1 MGKLF
6 SLQALSKTLVFSAI
20 LFVLSACGAAGV
32 AGAAGLPGHPG
43 SPGSPGV
50 AGSQGPQ
57 GEPGLPGLPGNPG
70 PGGAPGLQG
79 PAGADGS
86 DAVAPEGNIA
96 VSKSKVTMSEE
107 FSVSGSGFQPNEPVV
122 IQLRIDSTLS
132 PIIGGGRGSQVTA
145 NGAGAFEVSFDFV
158 SEKGAIISR
167 AGGPS
172 TVFAQG
178 GRGSKASAPITIVSR
193 AAAPVGTVSASLAA
207 TPAEAGGTSI
217 VYGAGFE
224 AGEMVSIIGVGAA
237 DGVDKIMAGG
247 EANASGAFQIDVK
260 ATLDAGLYTLTAR
273 GSSNS
278 EATAPLLV
286 TDK

>member
-6 SLQALSKTLVFSAI
+6 SLQALLTALVFSVM
-20 LFVLSACGAAGV
+20 LFVLSACAAPAAGQP
-32 AGAAGLPGHPG
+32 GLPGNPG
-43 SPGSPGV
+43 SPGISG
-50 AGSQGPQ
+50 AQGPQ

-70 PGGAPGLQG
+70 PAGAPGLQG
-79 PAGADGS
+79 PAGPDGS

-96 VSKSKVTMSEE
+96 VSKSRVTMSEA

-158 SEKGAIISR
+158 SEKAAIISR

-178 GRGSKASAPITIVSR
+178 GSGSKASAPVTIVSSSS
-193 AAAPVGTVSASLAA
+193 PVGAVSASLAA
-207 TPAEAGGTSI
+207 TPAADGISI
-217 VYGAGFE
+217 VYGAGF
-224 AGEMVSIIGVGAA
+224 APGGMVSIIAVGAA
-237 DGVDKIMAGG
+237 DGVDKILAGG
-247 EANASGAFQIDVK
+247 EVNASGAFQIDVK
-260 ATLDAGLYTLTAR
+260 VDLDAGLYTLIAK

-278 EATAPLLV
+278 EATAPLLIA
-286 TDK
+286 DK

>member
-6 SLQALSKTLVFSAI
+6 SLQALSATLVFSAI
-20 LFVLSACGAAGV
+20 LFVLSACGAPGA
-32 AGAAGLPGHPG
+32 AGAAGLSGHPG

-50 AGSQGPQ
+50 SGSQGPQ

-79 PAGADGS
+79 PAGSDGS

-96 VSKSKVTMSEE
+96 VSKSKITMSEE

-122 IQLRIDSTLS
+122 IQLRIDAALS
-132 PIIGGGRGSQVTA
+132 PIIGGGRGSQVNA

-178 GRGSKASAPITIVSR
+178 GAGSKASAPITIVS
-193 AAAPVGTVSASLAA
+193 ASSPAGTVSASLAA
-207 TPAEAGGTSI
+207 TPAETGGTSI

-224 AGEMVSIIGVGAA
+224 AGEMVSIIAIGAA

-247 EANASGAFQIDVK
+247 EANASGAFQIDLK
-260 ATLDAGLYTLTAR
+260 AALDAGLYTLAAK

-286 TDK
+286 ADK

>member
-6 SLQALSKTLVFSAI
+6 SLQALSATLVFSAI
-20 LFVLSACGAAGV
+20 LFVLSACGAPGA
-32 AGAAGLPGHPG
+32 AGAAGLSGHPG

-50 AGSQGPQ
+50 SGSQGPQ

-79 PAGADGS
+79 PAGPDGS

-122 IQLRIDSTLS
+122 IQLRIDAALS
-132 PIIGGGRGSQVTA
+132 PIIGGGRGSQVSA

-178 GRGSKASAPITIVSR
+178 GAGSKASAPITIVS
-193 AAAPVGTVSASLAA
+193 ASSPAGTVSASLAA
-207 TPAEAGGTSI
+207 TPAETGGTSI

-260 ATLDAGLYTLTAR
+260 AAGLDAGLYTLAAK

-286 TDK
+286 ADK

>member
-6 SLQALSKTLVFSAI
+6 SLRALSTALVFSAM
-20 LFVLSACGAAGV
+20 LFVISAC
-32 AGAAGLPGHPG
+32 AGAAGNPGLPGNPG
-43 SPGSPGV
+43 SPGLPG
-50 AGSQGPQ
+50 AQGPQ

-70 PGGAPGLQG
+70 PAGAPGLQG
-79 PAGADGS
+79 PAGVAGA
-86 DAVAPEGNIA
+86 DAVAPESSIT
-96 VSKSKVTMSEE
+96 VSKSKITMSEG
-107 FSVSGSGFQPNEPVV
+107 FSVSGSGFNANEPVV
-122 IQLRIDSTLS
+122 LQLRIDSSLS

-158 SEKGAIISR
+158 SEKAAIVSR

-178 GRGSKASAPITIVSR
+178 ASGSRASAPITVVS
-193 AAAPVGTVSASLAA
+193 ASSPAGTVSASLAA
-207 TPAEAGGTSI
+207 TPAETGGTSI
-217 VYGAGFE
+217 VYGAGFA
-224 AGEMVSIIGVGAA
+224 AGEMISIIGVGAA
-237 DGVDKIMAGG
+237 DGVDKILAGG

-260 ATLDAGLYTLTAR
+260 ADLDAGLYTLTAK

-286 TDK
+286 ADK

>member
-6 SLQALSKTLVFSAI
+6 SLQALSTTLVFSAI

-79 PAGADGS
+79 PAGPDGS

-178 GRGSKASAPITIVSR
+178 GQGSKASAPITIVS
-193 AAAPVGTVSASLAA
+193 ASSPAGTVSASLAA
-207 TPAEAGGTSI
+207 TPAEAGGTSL

>member
-6 SLQALSKTLVFSAI
+6 SLRALSTALVFSAM
-20 LFVLSACGAAGV
+20 LFVISAC
-32 AGAAGLPGHPG
+32 AGAAGNPGLPGNPG
-43 SPGSPGV
+43 SPGL
-50 AGSQGPQ
+50 AGAQGPQ

-70 PGGAPGLQG
+70 PAGAPGLQG
-79 PAGADGS
+79 PAGPGGA
-86 DAVAPEGNIA
+86 DAVAPEGNIT
-96 VSKSKVTMSEE
+96 VSKSKITMSEG
-107 FSVSGSGFQPNEPVV
+107 FSVSGSGFNANEPVV
-122 IQLRIDSTLS
+122 LQLRIDSTLS

-158 SEKGAIISR
+158 SEKAAVVSR

-178 GRGSKASAPITIVSR
+178 SRGSKASAPITIVS
-193 AAAPVGTVSASLAA
+193 ASSPAGTVSASLAA
-207 TPAEAGGTSI
+207 TPAETGGTSV
-217 VYGAGFE
+217 VYGAGFA

-237 DGVDKIMAGG
+237 DGVDKILAGG

-260 ATLDAGLYTLTAR
+260 ADLDAGLYTLTAR

-286 TDK
+286 ADK

>member
-6 SLQALSKTLVFSAI
+6 SLRALSTALVFSAM
-20 LFVLSACGAAGV
+20 LFVISACAGT
-32 AGAAGLPGHPG
+32 AGNPGLPGNPG
-43 SPGSPGV
+43 SPGLPG
-50 AGSQGPQ
+50 AQGPQ

-70 PGGAPGLQG
+70 PAGAPGLQG
-79 PAGADGS
+79 PAGVAGA
-86 DAVAPEGNIA
+86 DAVAPEGSIT
-96 VSKSKVTMSEE
+96 VSKSKITMSEG
-107 FSVSGSGFQPNEPVV
+107 FSVSGSGFNANEPVV
-122 IQLRIDSTLS
+122 LQLRIDSSLS

-158 SEKGAIISR
+158 SEKAAIVSR

-178 GRGSKASAPITIVSR
+178 ASGSRASAPITIVS
-193 AAAPVGTVSASLAA
+193 ASSPAGTVSASLAA
-207 TPAEAGGTSI
+207 TPAETGGTSI
-217 VYGAGFE
+217 VYGAGFA
-224 AGEMVSIIGVGAA
+224 AGEMISIIGVGAA
-237 DGVDKIMAGG
+237 DGVDKILAGG

-260 ATLDAGLYTLTAR
+260 ADLDAGLYTLTAR

-286 TDK
+286 ADK

>member
-6 SLQALSKTLVFSAI
+6 SLRALSTALVFSAM
-20 LFVLSACGAAGV
+20 LFVMSAC
-32 AGAAGLPGHPG
+32 AGAAGNPGLPGN
-43 SPGSPGV
+43 PGSPGV

-70 PGGAPGLQG
+70 PAGAPGMQG
-79 PAGADGS
+79 PAGLGGA
-86 DAVAPEGNIA
+86 DAVAPEGNIT
-96 VSKSKVTMSEE
+96 VSKSKITMSEG
-107 FSVSGSGFQPNEPVV
+107 FSVYGSGFNANEPVV
-122 IQLRIDSTLS
+122 LQLRIDSTLS

-158 SEKGAIISR
+158 SEKGAVISR

-178 GRGSKASAPITIVSR
+178 ASGSKASAPITIVS
-193 AAAPVGTVSASLAA
+193 ASSPAGTVSASLAA
-207 TPAEAGGTSI
+207 TPAETGGTST
-217 VYGAGFE
+217 VYGAGFVSE
-224 AGEMVSIIGVGAA
+224 EQVSIIAAGAA
-237 DGVDKIMAGG
+237 GGVDKILAGG
-247 EANASGAFQIDVK
+247 TANKSGAFQIDVK
-260 ATLDAGLYTLTAR
+260 AAVDAGLYTLVAK

-286 TDK
+286 ADK

>member
-6 SLQALSKTLVFSAI
+6 SLRALSTALVFSAM
-20 LFVLSACGAAGV
+20 LFVISAC
-32 AGAAGLPGHPG
+32 AGAAGNPGLPGNPG
-43 SPGSPGV
+43 SPGLPG
-50 AGSQGPQ
+50 AQGPQ

-70 PGGAPGLQG
+70 PAGAPGLQG
-79 PAGADGS
+79 PAGVAGA
-86 DAVAPEGNIA
+86 DAVAPEGSIT
-96 VSKSKVTMSEE
+96 VSKSKITMSEG
-107 FSVSGSGFQPNEPVV
+107 FSVSGSGFNANEPVV
-122 IQLRIDSTLS
+122 LQLRIDSSLS

-158 SEKGAIISR
+158 SEKAAIVSR

-178 GRGSKASAPITIVSR
+178 ATGSRASAPITIVS
-193 AAAPVGTVSASLAA
+193 ASSPAGTVSASLAA
-207 TPAEAGGTSI
+207 TPAETGGTSV
-217 VYGAGFE
+217 VYGAGFA

-237 DGVDKIMAGG
+237 DGVDKILAGG

-260 ATLDAGLYTLTAR
+260 ADLDAGLYTLTAR

-286 TDK
+286 ADK

>member
-6 SLQALSKTLVFSAI
+6 SLRALSTALVFSAM
-20 LFVLSACGAAGV
+20 LFVISAC
-32 AGAAGLPGHPG
+32 AGAAGNPGLPGNPG
-43 SPGSPGV
+43 SPGLPG
-50 AGSQGPQ
+50 AQGPQ

-70 PGGAPGLQG
+70 PAGAPGLQG
-79 PAGADGS
+79 PAGVAGA
-86 DAVAPEGNIA
+86 DAVAPESSIT
-96 VSKSKVTMSEE
+96 VSKSKITMSEG
-107 FSVSGSGFQPNEPVV
+107 FSVSGSGFNANEPVV
-122 IQLRIDSTLS
+122 LQLRIDSSLS

-158 SEKGAIISR
+158 SEKAAIVSR

-178 GRGSKASAPITIVSR
+178 ASGSRASAPITIVS
-193 AAAPVGTVSASLAA
+193 ASSPAGTVSASLAA
-207 TPAEAGGTSI
+207 TPAETGGTSI
-217 VYGAGFE
+217 VYGAGFA
-224 AGEMVSIIGVGAA
+224 AGEMISIIGVGAA
-237 DGVDKIMAGG
+237 DGVDKILAGG

-260 ATLDAGLYTLTAR
+260 ADLDAGLYTLTAR

-286 TDK
+286 ADK

>member
-6 SLQALSKTLVFSAI
+6 SLQALSTTLVFSAI

-79 PAGADGS
+79 PAGPDGS

-122 IQLRIDSTLS
+122 IQLRIDAALS
-132 PIIGGGRGSQVTA
+132 PIIGVGRGSQVNA
-145 NGAGAFEVSFDFV
+145 NGARAFEVSFDLV

-172 TVFAQG
+172 SVFAQG
-178 GRGSKASAPITIVSR
+178 GKGSKASAPITIVSR

-207 TPAEAGGTSI
+207 TPAEAGGTSL

-224 AGEMVSIIGVGAA
+224 AGEMVSIIAIGAA

>member
-6 SLQALSKTLVFSAI
+6 SLRALSTALVFSAM
-20 LFVLSACGAAGV
+20 LFVISAC
-32 AGAAGLPGHPG
+32 AGAAGNPGLPGNPG
-43 SPGSPGV
+43 SPGLPG
-50 AGSQGPQ
+50 AQGPQ

-70 PGGAPGLQG
+70 PAGAPGLQG
-79 PAGADGS
+79 PAGTAGA
-86 DAVAPEGNIA
+86 DAVAPEGSIT
-96 VSKSKVTMSEE
+96 VSKSKITMSEG
-107 FSVSGSGFQPNEPVV
+107 FSVSGSGFNANEPVV
-122 IQLRIDSTLS
+122 LQLRIDSSLS

-158 SEKGAIISR
+158 SEKAAIVSR

-178 GRGSKASAPITIVSR
+178 ATGSRASAPITIVS
-193 AAAPVGTVSASLAA
+193 ASSPAGTVSASLAA
-207 TPAEAGGTSI
+207 TPAETGGTST
-217 VYGAGFE
+217 VYGAGFA

-237 DGVDKIMAGG
+237 DGVDKILAGG

-260 ATLDAGLYTLTAR
+260 ADLDAGLYTLTAR

-286 TDK
+286 ADK

>member
-6 SLQALSKTLVFSAI
+6 SLRALSTALVFSAM
-20 LFVLSACGAAGV
+20 LFVISAC
-32 AGAAGLPGHPG
+32 AGAAGNPGLPGNPG
-43 SPGSPGV
+43 SPGLPG
-50 AGSQGPQ
+50 AQGPQ

-70 PGGAPGLQG
+70 PAGAPGLQG
-79 PAGADGS
+79 PAGVAGA
-86 DAVAPEGNIA
+86 DAVAPESSIT
-96 VSKSKVTMSEE
+96 VSKSKITMSEG
-107 FSVSGSGFQPNEPVV
+107 FSVSGSGFNANEPVV
-122 IQLRIDSTLS
+122 LQLRIDSSLS

-158 SEKGAIISR
+158 SEKAAIVSR

-178 GRGSKASAPITIVSR
+178 ASGSRASAPITVVS
-193 AAAPVGTVSASLAA
+193 ASSPAGTVSASLAA
-207 TPAEAGGTSI
+207 TPAETGGTSI
-217 VYGAGFE
+217 VYGAGFA
-224 AGEMVSIIGVGAA
+224 AGEMISIIGVGAA
-237 DGVDKIMAGG
+237 DGVDKILAGG

-260 ATLDAGLYTLTAR
+260 ADLDAGLYTLTAR

-286 TDK
+286 ADK

>member
-6 SLQALSKTLVFSAI
+6 SLRALSTALVFSAM
-20 LFVLSACGAAGV
+20 LFVISAC
-32 AGAAGLPGHPG
+32 AGAAGNPGLPGNPG
-43 SPGSPGV
+43 SPGLPG
-50 AGSQGPQ
+50 AQGPQ

-70 PGGAPGLQG
+70 PAGAPGLQG
-79 PAGADGS
+79 PAGPGGA
-86 DAVAPEGNIA
+86 DAVAPEGNIT
-96 VSKSKVTMSEE
+96 VSKSKITMSEG
-107 FSVSGSGFQPNEPVV
+107 FSVSGSGFNANEPVV
-122 IQLRIDSTLS
+122 LQLRIDSTLS

-158 SEKGAIISR
+158 SEKAAVVSR

-178 GRGSKASAPITIVSR
+178 SSGSKASAPITIVS
-193 AAAPVGTVSASLAA
+193 ASSPAGTVSASLAA
-207 TPAEAGGTSI
+207 TPAETGGTSV
-217 VYGAGFE
+217 VYGAGFA

-237 DGVDKIMAGG
+237 DGVDKILAGG

-260 ATLDAGLYTLTAR
+260 ADLDAGLYTLTAR

-286 TDK
+286 ADK

>member
-1 MGKLF
+1 
-6 SLQALSKTLVFSAI
+6 
-20 LFVLSACGAAGV
+20 
-32 AGAAGLPGHPG
+32 
-43 SPGSPGV
+43 
-50 AGSQGPQ
+50 
-57 GEPGLPGLPGNPG
+57 
-70 PGGAPGLQG
+70 
-79 PAGADGS
+79 
-86 DAVAPEGNIA
+86 
-96 VSKSKVTMSEE
+96 MSEE

-132 PIIGGGRGSQVTA
+132 PIIGGGRGSQVNA

-178 GRGSKASAPITIVSR
+178 GAGSKASAPITIVS
-193 AAAPVGTVSASLAA
+193 ASSPAGTVSASLAA
-207 TPAEAGGTSI
+207 TPAETGGTSI

-224 AGEMVSIIGVGAA
+224 AGEMVSIIAIGAA

-260 ATLDAGLYTLTAR
+260 AALDAGLYTLAAK

-286 TDK
+286 ADK

>member
-6 SLQALSKTLVFSAI
+6 SLQALSTALVFSVV
-20 LFVLSACGAAGV
+20 LFVLSACAPAAAGQP
-32 AGAAGLPGHPG
+32 GLPGNPG
-43 SPGSPGV
+43 S
-50 AGSQGPQ
+50 AGISGAQGPQ

-70 PGGAPGLQG
+70 PAGAPGLQG
-79 PAGADGS
+79 PAGPDGS

-96 VSKSKVTMSEE
+96 VSKSRITMSEE
-107 FSVSGSGFQPNEPVV
+107 FSVSGSGFKPNEPVV

-158 SEKGAIISR
+158 SEKGAVISR

-178 GRGSKASAPITIVSR
+178 GSGSKASAPVTIVSSSSP
-193 AAAPVGTVSASLAA
+193 AGSVSASLAA
-207 TPAEAGGTSI
+207 TPAEAGGTSV
-217 VYGAGFE
+217 VYGAGFV
-224 AGEMVSIIGVGAA
+224 AGEMISIIGVGAA
-237 DGVDKIMAGG
+237 DGVDKILAGG

-260 ATLDAGLYTLTAR
+260 AALAAGLYTLSAR

-286 TDK
+286 ADK

>member
-6 SLQALSKTLVFSAI
+6 SLRALSTALVFSAM
-20 LFVLSACGAAGV
+20 LFVISAC
-32 AGAAGLPGHPG
+32 AGAAGNPGLPGNPG
-43 SPGSPGV
+43 SPGL
-50 AGSQGPQ
+50 AGAQGPQ

-70 PGGAPGLQG
+70 PAGAPGLQG
-79 PAGADGS
+79 PAGPGGA
-86 DAVAPEGNIA
+86 DAVAPEGNIT
-96 VSKSKVTMSEE
+96 VSKSKITMSEG
-107 FSVSGSGFQPNEPVV
+107 FSVSGSGFNANEPVV
-122 IQLRIDSTLS
+122 LQLRIDSTLS

-158 SEKGAIISR
+158 SEKAAIVSR

-178 GRGSKASAPITIVSR
+178 ASGSKASAPITIVS
-193 AAAPVGTVSASLAA
+193 ASSPAGTVSASLAA
-207 TPAEAGGTSI
+207 TPAETGGTSV
-217 VYGAGFE
+217 VYGAGFA

-237 DGVDKIMAGG
+237 DGVDKILAGG

-260 ATLDAGLYTLTAR
+260 ADLDAGFYTLTAR

-286 TDK
+286 ADK

>member
-6 SLQALSKTLVFSAI
+6 SLRALSTALVFSAM
-20 LFVLSACGAAGV
+20 LFVISAC
-32 AGAAGLPGHPG
+32 AGAAGNPGLPGNPG
-43 SPGSPGV
+43 SPGL
-50 AGSQGPQ
+50 AGAQGPQ

-70 PGGAPGLQG
+70 PAGAPGLQG
-79 PAGADGS
+79 PAGPGGA
-86 DAVAPEGNIA
+86 DAVAPEGNIT
-96 VSKSKVTMSEE
+96 VSKSKITMSEG
-107 FSVSGSGFQPNEPVV
+107 FSVSGSGFNANEPVV
-122 IQLRIDSTLS
+122 LQLRIDSTLS

-158 SEKGAIISR
+158 SEKAAVVSR

-172 TVFAQG
+172 SVFAQG
-178 GRGSKASAPITIVSR
+178 SSGSMASAPITIVCASS
-193 AAAPVGTVSASLAA
+193 AAGTVSASLAA
-207 TPAEAGGTSI
+207 TPAETGGTSV
-217 VYGAGFE
+217 VYGAGFA

-237 DGVDKIMAGG
+237 DGVDKILAGG

-260 ATLDAGLYTLTAR
+260 ADLDAGLYTLTAR

-286 TDK
+286 ADK

>member
-6 SLQALSKTLVFSAI
+6 SLQALSTTLVFSAI

-79 PAGADGS
+79 PAGPDGS

-178 GRGSKASAPITIVSR
+178 GKGSKASAPITIVSR

-207 TPAEAGGTSI
+207 TPAEAGGTSL

>member
-6 SLQALSKTLVFSAI
+6 SLQALSTALVFSLV
-20 LFVLSACGAAGV
+20 LFVLSACAPAAAGQP
-32 AGAAGLPGHPG
+32 GLPGNPG
-43 SPGSPGV
+43 S
-50 AGSQGPQ
+50 AGISGAQGPQ

-70 PGGAPGLQG
+70 PAGAPGLQG
-79 PAGADGS
+79 PAGPDGS

-96 VSKSKVTMSEE
+96 VSKSKITMSEE
-107 FSVSGSGFQPNEPVV
+107 FSVSGSGFKPNEPVV

-158 SEKGAIISR
+158 SEKGAVISR

-178 GRGSKASAPITIVSR
+178 GSGSKASAPVTIISSSSP
-193 AAAPVGTVSASLAA
+193 AGTVSASLAA
-207 TPAEAGGTSI
+207 TPAEAGGTSV
-217 VYGAGFE
+217 VYGAGFV

-237 DGVDKIMAGG
+237 DGVDKILAGG

-260 ATLDAGLYTLTAR
+260 AALDAGLYTLTAR

-286 TDK
+286 ADK

>member
-6 SLQALSKTLVFSAI
+6 SLQALSTALVFSVV
-20 LFVLSACGAAGV
+20 LFVLSACAPAAAGQP
-32 AGAAGLPGHPG
+32 GLPGHPG
-43 SPGSPGV
+43 SAGISGAQGS
-50 AGSQGPQ
+50 Q

-70 PGGAPGLQG
+70 PAGAPGLQG
-79 PAGADGS
+79 PAGPDGS

-96 VSKSKVTMSEE
+96 VSKSRVTMSEE
-107 FSVSGSGFQPNEPVV
+107 FTVSGSGFKPNEPVV

-158 SEKGAIISR
+158 SQKGAVISR

-178 GRGSKASAPITIVSR
+178 GSGSKASAPLTIVSSSSP
-193 AAAPVGTVSASLAA
+193 AGSVSASLAA
-207 TPAEAGGTSI
+207 TPAEAGGTSV
-217 VYGAGFE
+217 VYGAGFV

-237 DGVDKIMAGG
+237 DGVDKILAGG

-260 ATLDAGLYTLTAR
+260 AALDAGLYTLTAR

-286 TDK
+286 ADK

>member
-6 SLQALSKTLVFSAI
+6 SLRALSTALVFSAM
-20 LFVLSACGAAGV
+20 LFVISAC
-32 AGAAGLPGHPG
+32 AGAAGNPGLPGNPG
-43 SPGSPGV
+43 SPGLPG
-50 AGSQGPQ
+50 AQGPQ

-70 PGGAPGLQG
+70 PAGAPGLQG
-79 PAGADGS
+79 PAGVAGA
-86 DAVAPEGNIA
+86 DAVAPEGSIT
-96 VSKSKVTMSEE
+96 VSKSKITMSEG
-107 FSVSGSGFQPNEPVV
+107 FSVSGSGFNANEPVV
-122 IQLRIDSTLS
+122 LQLRIDSTLS

-158 SEKGAIISR
+158 SEKAAIVSR

-178 GRGSKASAPITIVSR
+178 ASGSRASAPITIVS
-193 AAAPVGTVSASLAA
+193 ASSPAGTVSASLAA
-207 TPAEAGGTSI
+207 TPVETGGTST
-217 VYGAGFE
+217 VYGAGFA

-237 DGVDKIMAGG
+237 DGVDKILAGG

-260 ATLDAGLYTLTAR
+260 ADLDAGLYTLTAR

-286 TDK
+286 ADK

>member
-6 SLQALSKTLVFSAI
+6 SLRALSTALVFSAM
-20 LFVLSACGAAGV
+20 LFVISAC
-32 AGAAGLPGHPG
+32 AGAAGNPGLPGNPG
-43 SPGSPGV
+43 SPGLPG
-50 AGSQGPQ
+50 AQGPQ

-70 PGGAPGLQG
+70 PAGAPGLQG
-79 PAGADGS
+79 PAGVAGA
-86 DAVAPEGNIA
+86 DAVAPEGSIT
-96 VSKSKVTMSEE
+96 VSKSKITMSEG
-107 FSVSGSGFQPNEPVV
+107 FSVSGSGFNANEPVV
-122 IQLRIDSTLS
+122 LQLRIDSSLS

-158 SEKGAIISR
+158 SEKAAIVSR

-178 GRGSKASAPITIVSR
+178 ATGSRASAPITIVS
-193 AAAPVGTVSASLAA
+193 ASSPAGTVSASLAA
-207 TPAEAGGTSI
+207 TPAETGGTSV
-217 VYGAGFE
+217 VYGAGFA

-237 DGVDKIMAGG
+237 DGVDKILAGG
-247 EANASGAFQIDVK
+247 EANSSGAFQIDVK
-260 ATLDAGLYTLTAR
+260 ADLDAGLYTLTAR

-286 TDK
+286 ADK

>member
-6 SLQALSKTLVFSAI
+6 SLQALSTALVFSVV
-20 LFVLSACGAAGV
+20 LFVLSACAPAAAGQP
-32 AGAAGLPGHPG
+32 GLPGNPG
-43 SPGSPGV
+43 S
-50 AGSQGPQ
+50 AGISGAQGPQ
-57 GEPGLPGLPGNPG
+57 GEPGLPGLPGNHG
-70 PGGAPGLQG
+70 PAGAPGLQG
-79 PAGADGS
+79 QAGPDGS

-96 VSKSKVTMSEE
+96 VSKSKITMSEE
-107 FSVSGSGFQPNEPVV
+107 FSVSGSGFKPNEPVV

-158 SEKGAIISR
+158 SEKGAVISR

-178 GRGSKASAPITIVSR
+178 GSGSKASAPVTIISSSSP
-193 AAAPVGTVSASLAA
+193 AGTVSASLAA
-207 TPAEAGGTSI
+207 TPAEAGGTSV
-217 VYGAGFE
+217 VYGAGFV

-237 DGVDKIMAGG
+237 DGVDKILAGG

-260 ATLDAGLYTLTAR
+260 AALAAGLYTLTAR

-286 TDK
+286 ADK

>member
-6 SLQALSKTLVFSAI
+6 SLRALSTALVFSAM
-20 LFVLSACGAAGV
+20 LFVISAC
-32 AGAAGLPGHPG
+32 AGAAGNPGLPGNPG
-43 SPGSPGV
+43 SPGLPG
-50 AGSQGPQ
+50 AQGPQ

-70 PGGAPGLQG
+70 PAGAPGLQG
-79 PAGADGS
+79 PAGTAGA
-86 DAVAPEGNIA
+86 DAVAPEGSIT
-96 VSKSKVTMSEE
+96 VSKSKITMSEG
-107 FSVSGSGFQPNEPVV
+107 FSVSGSGFNANEPVV
-122 IQLRIDSTLS
+122 LQLRIDSSLS

-158 SEKGAIISR
+158 SEKAAIVSR

-178 GRGSKASAPITIVSR
+178 ASGSRASAPITIVS
-193 AAAPVGTVSASLAA
+193 ASSPAGTVSASLAA
-207 TPAEAGGTSI
+207 TPAETGGTSV
-217 VYGAGFE
+217 VYGAGFA

-237 DGVDKIMAGG
+237 DGVDKILAGG

-260 ATLDAGLYTLTAR
+260 ADLDAGLYTLTAR

-286 TDK
+286 ADK

>member
-6 SLQALSKTLVFSAI
+6 SLQALSTTLVFSAI

-79 PAGADGS
+79 PAGPDGS

-158 SEKGAIISR
+158 SEKGAVISR

-207 TPAEAGGTSI
+207 TPAEAGGTSL

-237 DGVDKIMAGG
+237 AGVDKILAGG

-260 ATLDAGLYTLTAR
+260 ATLDAGLYTLTAK

-286 TDK
+286 ADK

>member
-6 SLQALSKTLVFSAI
+6 SLQALSATLVFSAI

-79 PAGADGS
+79 PAGPDGS

-172 TVFAQG
+172 AVFAQG
-178 GRGSKASAPITIVSR
+178 GRGSKASAPITIVS
-193 AAAPVGTVSASLAA
+193 ASSPAGTVSASLAA
-207 TPAEAGGTSI
+207 TPAETGGTSI

>member
-6 SLQALSKTLVFSAI
+6 SLRALSTALVFSAM
-20 LFVLSACGAAGV
+20 LFVISAC
-32 AGAAGLPGHPG
+32 AGAAGNPGLPGNPG
-43 SPGSPGV
+43 SPGLPG
-50 AGSQGPQ
+50 AQGPQ

-70 PGGAPGLQG
+70 PAGAPGLQG
-79 PAGADGS
+79 PAGTAGA
-86 DAVAPEGNIA
+86 DAVAPEGSIT
-96 VSKSKVTMSEE
+96 VSKSKITMSEG
-107 FSVSGSGFQPNEPVV
+107 FSVSGSGFNANEPVV
-122 IQLRIDSTLS
+122 LQLRIDSSLS

-158 SEKGAIISR
+158 SEKAAIVSR

-178 GRGSKASAPITIVSR
+178 ATGSRASAPITIVS
-193 AAAPVGTVSASLAA
+193 ASSPAGTVSASLAA
-207 TPAEAGGTSI
+207 TPAETGGTSV
-217 VYGAGFE
+217 VYGAGFA

-237 DGVDKIMAGG
+237 DGVDKILAGG
-247 EANASGAFQIDVK
+247 EANSSGAFQIDVK
-260 ATLDAGLYTLTAR
+260 ADLDAGLYTLTAR

-286 TDK
+286 ADK

>member
-6 SLQALSKTLVFSAI
+6 SLRALSTALVFSAM
-20 LFVLSACGAAGV
+20 LFVISAC
-32 AGAAGLPGHPG
+32 AGAAGNPGLPGNPG
-43 SPGSPGV
+43 SPGLPG
-50 AGSQGPQ
+50 AQGPQ

-70 PGGAPGLQG
+70 PAGAPGLQG
-79 PAGADGS
+79 PAGVAGA
-86 DAVAPEGNIA
+86 DAVAPEGSIT
-96 VSKSKVTMSEE
+96 VSKSKITMSEG
-107 FSVSGSGFQPNEPVV
+107 FSVSGSGFNANEPVV
-122 IQLRIDSTLS
+122 LQLRIDSSLS

-158 SEKGAIISR
+158 SEKAAIVSR

-178 GRGSKASAPITIVSR
+178 ASGSRASAPITVVS
-193 AAAPVGTVSASLAA
+193 ASSPAGTVSASLAA
-207 TPAEAGGTSI
+207 TPAETGGTSI
-217 VYGAGFE
+217 VYGAGFA
-224 AGEMVSIIGVGAA
+224 AGEMISIIGVGAA
-237 DGVDKIMAGG
+237 DGVDKILAGG

-260 ATLDAGLYTLTAR
+260 ADLDAGLYTLTAR

-286 TDK
+286 ADK

>member
-6 SLQALSKTLVFSAI
+6 SLRALSTALVFSAM
-20 LFVLSACGAAGV
+20 LFVISAC
-32 AGAAGLPGHPG
+32 AGAAGNPGLPGNPG
-43 SPGSPGV
+43 SPGLPG
-50 AGSQGPQ
+50 AQGPQ

-70 PGGAPGLQG
+70 PAGAPGLQG
-79 PAGADGS
+79 PAGVAGA
-86 DAVAPEGNIA
+86 DAVAPEGSIT
-96 VSKSKVTMSEE
+96 VSKSKITMSEG
-107 FSVSGSGFQPNEPVV
+107 FSVSGSGFNANEPVV
-122 IQLRIDSTLS
+122 LQLRIDSTLS

-158 SEKGAIISR
+158 SEKAAIVSR

-178 GRGSKASAPITIVSR
+178 ASGSRASAPITVVS
-193 AAAPVGTVSASLAA
+193 ASSPAGTVSASLAA
-207 TPAEAGGTSI
+207 TPAETGGTSI
-217 VYGAGFE
+217 VYGAGFA
-224 AGEMVSIIGVGAA
+224 AGEMISIIGVGAA
-237 DGVDKIMAGG
+237 DGVDKILAGG

-260 ATLDAGLYTLTAR
+260 ADLDAGLYTLTAK

-286 TDK
+286 ADK